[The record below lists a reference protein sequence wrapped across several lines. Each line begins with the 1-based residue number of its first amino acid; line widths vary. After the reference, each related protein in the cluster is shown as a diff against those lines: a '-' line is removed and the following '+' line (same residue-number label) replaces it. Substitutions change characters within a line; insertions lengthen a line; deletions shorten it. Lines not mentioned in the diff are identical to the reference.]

1 MHIIHLFL
9 QTDLPVNDTFFAGE
23 SLSEL
28 AQTSEPS
35 GNNSR
40 PIQNIFASNNFFKKV
55 LESSHNRN
63 TVHKHYRTLGS
74 PEVHR
79 IVLICS
85 LYHTALNTL
94 TQLQLDML
102 TGNLTNKKKH

>member
-1 MHIIHLFL
+1 MIRL
-9 QTDLPVNDTFFAGE
+9 FFAGE
-23 SLSEL
+23 YLSEL
-28 AQTSEPS
+28 AQTSEPMAFS
-35 GNNSR
+35 LS
-40 PIQNIFASNNFFKKV
+40 PTQNIFASSNFFKKV
-55 LESSHNRN
+55 LESRHNRN

-102 TGNLTNKKKH
+102 TGNVLLTLKKCLYFILLLFFYF